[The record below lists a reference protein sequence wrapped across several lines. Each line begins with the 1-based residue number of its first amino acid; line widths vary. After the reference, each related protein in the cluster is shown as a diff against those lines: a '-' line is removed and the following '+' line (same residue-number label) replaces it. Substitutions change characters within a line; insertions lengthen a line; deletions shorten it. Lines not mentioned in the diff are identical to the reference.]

1 MTLLIINHISRLPE
15 NPLDIVL
22 AGLRTDAEL
31 LRRLLDIL
39 PAEEQAARQIVLQEI
54 QSRITQLESLIG
66 PGTRE

>member
-1 MTLLIINHISRLPE
+1 VTPNAPE

-39 PAEEQAARQIVLQEI
+39 PAEERALRATVLQEI
-54 QSRITQLESLIG
+54 QSKITQLESMIARG
-66 PGTRE
+66 DPD

>member
-1 MTLLIINHISRLPE
+1 MQPE

-39 PAEEQAARQIVLQEI
+39 PAEERALRATVLQEI
-54 QSRITQLESLIG
+54 QSKITQLESMIARG
-66 PGTRE
+66 DPD